1 MKKALPI
8 LFVASTVVV
17 TAASLTVATNGS
29 FTQLRA
35 DDNSHIY
42 TQTFTNA
49 NIDSINQPSL
59 FTANV
64 YMSVTTDGGASFG
77 CLASEN
83 NPAVFS
89 GAYVYPNRNNR
100 IVEVESSKDDPGAIR
115 MTFYFRNVLSAVSVV
130 LNGQFTEYDSYY
142 SSNTLTYSNAV
153 TTSDGFKISI
163 NEEELGEYY
172 ISSIV
177 VQYTC
182 SY

>member
-17 TAASLTVATNGS
+17 TAASLTVATSGG
-29 FTQLRA
+29 FTQLKA
-35 DDNSHIY
+35 ADNSRTYI
-42 TQTFTNA
+42 QTFTSS
-49 NIDSINQPSL
+49 NIDSVNQPSL

-77 CLASEN
+77 CLASDN
-83 NPAVFS
+83 NPAKFS
-89 GAYVYPNRNNR
+89 GAYVYPNVNNH
-100 IVEVESSKDDPGAIR
+100 IVEVEPSDDDPGAIS
-115 MTFYFRNVLSAVSVV
+115 MTFFFKNVLSAVSVV
-130 LNGQFTEYDSYY
+130 LNGKFYEYDSYY
-142 SSNTLTYSNAV
+142 SSDTLTYNKVV

-163 NEEELGEYY
+163 NEEELGEFY
-172 ISSIV
+172 ISSID